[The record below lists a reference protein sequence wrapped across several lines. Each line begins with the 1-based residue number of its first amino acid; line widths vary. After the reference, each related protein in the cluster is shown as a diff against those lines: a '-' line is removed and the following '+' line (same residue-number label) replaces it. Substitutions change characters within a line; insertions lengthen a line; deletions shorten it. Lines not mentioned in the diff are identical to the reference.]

1 MFTLQIYV
9 TDLNDTI
16 ERKLRE
22 WDLYL
27 DGAESQ
33 LSVAEMIYSVCD
45 VMVYVSRLSDEMT
58 FFQTSK

>member
-16 ERKLRE
+16 ERKLGE

-33 LSVAEMIYSVCD
+33 LSVAEMIYI
-45 VMVYVSRLSDEMT
+45 VYVT
-58 FFQTSK
+58 

>member
-9 TDLNDTI
+9 TDLSDTI